1 MTAIPGLT
9 KIWSYLTAPS
19 YPRTALSISETELVL
34 ISLKRQRRQFEPTHL
49 AMLRLPAGVV
59 RADFNE
65 LNINDESELVR
76 QSEKLIAQAGISR
89 LRRLAVALPEGS
101 ARSLIVSLDS
111 VPAGRTELT
120 QMLSWRVERSFGCK
134 SSDVRITLRH
144 LDLQKD
150 QVHWLATVVRNHVID
165 QYETFFRQLGL
176 QVGLILPAH
185 LAQAQWLARAGIAED
200 QVMLSLNDRGFV
212 AVIVRGNQP
221 VLVREVFCADAERDD
236 EFYRLMIFYRDRM
249 ASENSSTNLNRLLVL
264 GSAEDQQ
271 RFRRVL
277 ANALE
282 APVTM
287 LEPNLLGLH
296 LSSPAPFS
304 TFAAAAGLSTFS
316 WGT

>member
-1 MTAIPGLT
+1 MPVHGLN
-9 KIWSYLTAPS
+9 KIWGYLAAPS

-34 ISLKRQRRQFEPTHL
+34 VSLKRQRRHFEPTHL
-49 AMLRLPAGVV
+49 AMVRLSAGVI

-65 LNINDESELVR
+65 LNIVDESQLA
-76 QSEKLIAQAGISR
+76 QQTEKLIAEAGVSR

-101 ARSLIVSLDS
+101 VRSLIVSLDN
-111 VPAGRTELT
+111 VPAGRNELM

-134 SSDVRITLRH
+134 PGDVRITLKH
-144 LDLQKD
+144 LNVQKE

-165 QYETFFRQLGL
+165 QYETFFRQVGL
-176 QVGLILPAH
+176 QVGLVLPAH
-185 LAQAQWLARAGIAED
+185 LAQAQWLLRAGVAED

-249 ASENSSTNLNRLLVL
+249 AAKNSSANLSRLLVL
-264 GSAEDQQ
+264 GSADEQE

-277 ANALE
+277 ANVLE
-282 APVTM
+282 APVTI
-287 LEPNLLGLH
+287 LEPGLLGLH
-296 LSSPAPFS
+296 LPTPANFS